1 MYPHL
6 VSALDNDNN
15 KGIEIDQV
23 TECNQSETATIS
35 VTVKRRTLANGRPP
49 YSYIALI
56 CMAISSND
64 NKRAN
69 LRQMIHYIEKNFAYY
84 RSDQRWHGTLRHHLS
99 FNDCFVKCRRRSG
112 ERLCQWT
119 VNPDYCDMFDNGSFL
134 RRRYRTKKGG
144 NNDRRQR
151 TNNIKETQHVYEST
165 ETHS

>member
-1 MYPHL
+1 MR
-6 VSALDNDNN
+6 
-15 KGIEIDQV
+15 QR
-23 TECNQSETATIS
+23 QIS
-35 VTVKRRTLANGRPP
+35 VTLKRRTLANGRPP

-99 FNDCFVKCRRRSG
+99 FNDCFIKCRRRSG

-151 TNNIKETQHVYEST
+151 ANNIKETQQDGGATNKSSSSLPSVVNSN
-165 ETHS
+165 SQQCDCR